1 MDPPIRRG
9 LRAGVIGGLV
19 LVYLAMVGMIAKFDE
34 LVLIG
39 TQLTLGLV
47 LLALPPLAAA
57 LGAARPRVVG
67 GRIERLGPLE
77 GLAAGVAAGAVSG
90 GVIAAWLVV
99 VDAIGF
105 DRVRSVFVA
114 VSPALVD
121 VLTFGRGIAAG
132 VAILI
137 VGGAAF
143 GALGGVWRSIR
154 FGLRRPVAIGVG
166 VVLLMAMLQRI
177 VPTILDQLNIERDW
191 LYSKVTRGLTWLGAA
206 IVFVVATAV
215 AALWLDRRERAAA
228 APTVEGGRP
237 DTRAI
242 ARSIGV
248 VAIVAAAIVL
258 PQLAG
263 SIVSEI
269 LGTVGVY
276 VLLALGLNIVTG
288 YAGMLHLG
296 FSAFFLIGAY
306 ASALLTGANLVT
318 AFGLV
323 APRFSADLNFYVS
336 LLIVIV
342 IGAIVGALL
351 AAPVLRLRGDYL
363 AIVTLA
369 FAQIAVILAT
379 SNWLQPITGGPQG
392 LRDVTDAPLFGIS
405 FQNPRN
411 FYYLVL
417 FFCVIA
423 VYVSWRLAWS
433 RTGRAWNAMREDEQV
448 ADAMGVNTSRYKLL
462 GFAIGGAI
470 GAVGGALF
478 SVKVGTVQPGSFEIL
493 VSITVLAV
501 VILGGL
507 GSVPGVVVGA
517 LVLLGLPGLLSQ
529 LEEYRLLIY
538 GGALVAIMILR
549 PQGLIPN
556 VRRSRELQEEE
567 RTQDAWQEIFAQKEQ
582 AAAEQADAAT
592 AAATIEESS

>member
-1 MDPPIRRG
+1 MGGP
-9 LRAGVIGGLV
+9 LRQGMKAGAIGGAV

-39 TQLTLGLV
+39 TQVTLGLV
-47 LLALPPLAAA
+47 LMAIPPLAAA
-57 LGAARPRVVG
+57 LAASRPRVVG
-67 GRIERLGPLE
+67 GRVQRLGPVE
-77 GLAAGVAAGAVSG
+77 GLVAGVAAGALTGV
-90 GVIAAWLVV
+90 VIAAWLVV
-99 VDAIGF
+99 VDRIGI

-121 VLTFGRGIAAG
+121 VLTFGKGIAAG
-132 VAILI
+132 AAIL
-137 VGGAAF
+137 VLAGAAL
-143 GALGGVWRSIR
+143 GAIGGVWRSLR
-154 FGLRRPVAIGVG
+154 FGLRRPFAIGVG
-166 VVLLMAMLQRI
+166 VVLLLAMLQRI
-177 VPTILDQLNIERDW
+177 VPTILDGLNIERDW
-191 LYSKVTRGLTWLGAA
+191 LYSRVTRGLTWMGAA
-206 IVFVVATAV
+206 IVLVVATAV
-215 AALWLDRRERAAA
+215 AAFWLDRRERVSA
-228 APTVEGGRP
+228 APAEAGRA
-237 DTRAI
+237 DTRSI
-242 ARSIGV
+242 ARAIGL
-248 VAIVAAAIVL
+248 VAIVIAAVVL
-258 PQLAG
+258 PRLAG

-323 APRFSADLNFYVS
+323 PPRYSADLNFYVS

-342 IGAIVGALL
+342 IGAVVGALL

-392 LRDVTDAPLFGIS
+392 LRDVTDASLFGLS
-405 FQNPRN
+405 FRQPQN

-417 FFCVIA
+417 FFCAIA

-448 ADAMGVNTSRYKLL
+448 ADAMGVSTSRYKLL

-582 AAAEQADAAT
+582 ATAERADAET
-592 AAATIEESS
+592 AAATVEEGS

>member
-1 MDPPIRRG
+1 MGTPIRRG
-9 LRAGVIGGLV
+9 VEAGLIGGLV
-19 LVYLAMVGMIAKFDE
+19 LVYLAMVGMITKFDE

-39 TQLTLGLV
+39 TQVTLGLV
-47 LLALPPLAAA
+47 LLALPPLGAA
-57 LGAARPRVVG
+57 LAAARPRVVG
-67 GRIERLGPLE
+67 GRVDRLGPLE
-77 GLAAGVAAGAVSG
+77 GLTAGVTAGAITG

-99 VDAIGF
+99 VDRIGI
-105 DRVRSVFVA
+105 DRVRSVFIA

-121 VLTFGRGIAAG
+121 VLTFGRGIAGG

-137 VGGAAF
+137 VGGSAL
-143 GALGGVWRSIR
+143 GALGGAWRSLR

-166 VVLLMAMLQRI
+166 VVLLMGMLQRI
-177 VPTILDQLNIERDW
+177 VPTILDELNIERDW
-191 LYSKVTRGLTWLGAA
+191 LYSKVTRGLTWMGAT
-206 IVFVVATAV
+206 IVFVVAAATA
-215 AALWLDRRERAAA
+215 AFWIDRRERTAAA
-228 APTVEGGRP
+228 RAEPGRA
-237 DTRAI
+237 DTRGI
-242 ARSIGV
+242 ARTVGL

-258 PQLAG
+258 PHLAG

-276 VLLALGLNIVTG
+276 VLLALGLNVVTG
-288 YAGMLHLG
+288 YGGMLHLG
-296 FSAFFLIGAY
+296 ISAFFLIGAY

-323 APRFSADLNFYVS
+323 APRFSANLNFYVA
-336 LLIVIV
+336 LVVVVI

-369 FAQIAVILAT
+369 FASIAVILAT

-405 FQNPRN
+405 FQDPQN

-417 FFCVIA
+417 FFCSIA
-423 VYVSWRLAWS
+423 VYISWRLAWS

-462 GFAIGGAI
+462 GFAIGGAMA
-470 GAVGGALF
+470 AVGGALF

-592 AAATIEESS
+592 AAATLEEGS